1 VIPPAIFFYYST
13 LFDSR
18 FKTLQQN
25 PFNRLA
31 SQLNCAKIYAP
42 AIRERKNELSIIT
55 TLLLNKMN
63 IACNKEIMGFEPK
76 ALESFIAF
84 DWPGNFDQLQY
95 CIKELVVNART
106 HYITEHQVTELL
118 NKERLVQ
125 NFTHLKDHFT
135 AKNPLHHPTL
145 FDYTKEIILSVL
157 EQNEGNQTKTA
168 NQLGISRT
176 TLWRY
181 LKEEQL

>member
-1 VIPPAIFFYYST
+1 
-13 LFDSR
+13 
-18 FKTLQQN
+18 
-25 PFNRLA
+25 
-31 SQLNCAKIYAP
+31 
-42 AIRERKNELSIIT
+42 
-55 TLLLNKMN
+55 MN

-135 AKNPLHHPTL
+135 AK
-145 FDYTKEIILSVL
+145 ILYITPRCL
-157 EQNEGNQTKTA
+157 
-168 NQLGISRT
+168 T
-176 TLWRY
+176 TP
-181 LKEEQL
+181 KKSF

>member
-1 VIPPAIFFYYST
+1 
-13 LFDSR
+13 
-18 FKTLQQN
+18 
-25 PFNRLA
+25 
-31 SQLNCAKIYAP
+31 
-42 AIRERKNELSIIT
+42 
-55 TLLLNKMN
+55 MN

-118 NKERLVQ
+118 NK
-125 NFTHLKDHFT
+125 
-135 AKNPLHHPTL
+135 NPLHHPTL